1 VSSKP
6 VLNLVGVLSPFCLL
20 KIKKML
26 MENASG
32 ENIQVLLQDFDVID
46 DLKKI
51 LDFSVDEIVE
61 IQKKKNHYKIT
72 IRKG

>member
-1 VSSKP
+1 
-6 VLNLVGVLSPFCLL
+6 
-20 KIKKML
+20 ML

-46 DLKKI
+46 DLKNI
-51 LDFSVDEIVE
+51 LDCSVDEIVE

>member
-1 VSSKP
+1 MSSKP

-32 ENIQVLLQDFDVID
+32 ESFQVLLQDFDVID
-46 DLKKI
+46 DLKNI
-51 LDFSVDEIVE
+51 LDCSVDEIVE